1 MLVVLALFDLLGLV
15 AGFLLLR
22 GGERAPGR
30 ELLRG
35 FGLAAT
41 LVAACVVLGKL
52 HWSDFV
58 ILRLLCHA
66 LFCVLAPL
74 ALWRGLVH
82 RGVVGWSLV
91 LVALAAEGCYVW
103 ARRIEPQ
110 RLEVTHHRVESE
122 RLAGRTRALR
132 VAVLADL
139 QTDRIGPFE
148 ERVFAALAA
157 ERPDLLLVTGDLL
170 QTGSRPLDEVLL
182 ERRRLNELFARL
194 DPPPRLGMWFVK
206 GDCDA
211 RGDVFPGSGL
221 RYLEDQAVVLE
232 GEGVQLVGLSLGAS
246 RRSVPAEL
254 AARIRAFE
262 GLSLVFAHA
271 PDFALTLGELD
282 TPVLALAGH
291 THGGQVQLPWFGP
304 PLVLSNIPREIGGG
318 GLFSLGASWL
328 CVSRGIGME
337 RNHAPRI
344 RFLCRPELTL
354 LELAP
359 PTEESAAPSSR
370 P

>member
-1 MLVVLALFDLLGLV
+1 MLALIAIFDLLGLG
-15 AGFLLLR
+15 AGVLLLR
-22 GGERAPGR
+22 GGSGHPRR

-35 FGLAAT
+35 LGLSVALLAAV
-41 LVAACVVLGKL
+41 LVLGRMQA
-52 HWSDFV
+52 SDFA

-82 RGVVGWSLV
+82 RGLGGWGLVVL
-91 LVALAAEGCYVW
+91 ALAAEGCYVW
-103 ARRIEPQ
+103 ARRVEPY
-110 RLEVTHHRVESE
+110 RLEVTRHPVQSA
-122 RLAGRTRALR
+122 RLAGRTEPLR

-139 QTDRIGPFE
+139 QTDRIGAFE

-170 QTGSRPLDEVLL
+170 QTGSRPLDEVRI
-182 ERRRLNELFARL
+182 ERARLNELFARL
-194 DPPPRLGMWFVK
+194 DPAPRLGMWLVK

-211 RGDVFPGSGL
+211 LGDVFPGSGL
-221 RYLEDQAVVLE
+221 RYLEDQIVELE

-246 RRSVPAEL
+246 RRAVPEALAE
-254 AARIRAFE
+254 RIRAFE

-271 PDFALTLGELD
+271 PDFALTLGRLD
-282 TPVLALAGH
+282 APVLAIAGH
-291 THGGQVQLPWFGP
+291 THGGQVQFPWIGP
-304 PLVLSNIPREIGGG
+304 PLVLSRIPREMGAG
-318 GLFSLGASWL
+318 GLFPLGDSWL
-328 CVSRGIGME
+328 CISRGIGME

-344 RFLCRPELTL
+344 RFLCRPELTV

-359 PTEESAAPSSR
+359 PAVVR
-370 P
+370 GD

>member
-1 MLVVLALFDLLGLV
+1 
-15 AGFLLLR
+15 
-22 GGERAPGR
+22 
-30 ELLRG
+30 
-35 FGLAAT
+35 
-41 LVAACVVLGKL
+41 
-52 HWSDFV
+52 V

-91 LVALAAEGCYVW
+91 ALALAAEGCYVW
-103 ARRIEPQ
+103 ARRVEPY
-110 RLEVTHHRVESE
+110 RLEVVRHPVHSA
-122 RLAGRTRALR
+122 RLAGRTEPLR

-157 ERPDLLLVTGDLL
+157 EQPDLLLVTGDLL
-170 QTGSRPLDEVLL
+170 QTGSRPRAEVLL
-182 ERRRLNELFARL
+182 ERRRLNGLFARL

-221 RYLEDQAVVLE
+221 RYLEDQVAVLE
-232 GEGVQLVGLSLGAS
+232 EEGVQLVGLSLGAS
-246 RRSVPAEL
+246 RRAVPEALAE
-254 AARIRAFE
+254 RIRAFE

-271 PDFALTLGELD
+271 PDFALELD
-282 TPVLALAGH
+282 ELGVPVLALAGH
-291 THGGQVQLPWFGP
+291 THGGQVQLPWYGP
-304 PLVLSNIPREIGGG
+304 PLVLSEIPRKMGAG
-318 GLFSLGASWL
+318 GLFPLGESWL
-328 CVSRGIGME
+328 CISRGIGME

-344 RFLCRPELTL
+344 RFLCRPELTV
-354 LELAP
+354 LELALP
-359 PTEESAAPSSR
+359 ELR
-370 P
+370 RGD